1 MNWFPRAIHGAAR
14 THGTPEA
21 DSGATRI
28 EPDRRIR
35 AIGNDP
41 RGDQQARK
49 RVESQSDPGHV
60 IPLRDGPGGA
70 NQARRGRMHAAT
82 IGTGL
87 IDPRG
92 RPARAEAAPASA
104 ELRAPRNP
112 ARAVGPGRTAGDP
125 RRERTLTA
133 YHRARGDPVMNR
145 PVPGTSSG
153 DTILI
158 FSELGTVPGTPYLF
172 FRS

>member
-70 NQARRGRMHAAT
+70 NQARRGRMPAAK
-82 IGTGL
+82 IRAGL

-92 RPARAEAAPASA
+92 HTSSAGAAPASA
-104 ELRAPRNP
+104 
-112 ARAVGPGRTAGDP
+112 DP
-125 RRERTLTA
+125 R
-133 YHRARGDPVMNR
+133 ARRKAKGAM
-145 PVPGTSSG
+145 
-153 DTILI
+153 
-158 FSELGTVPGTPYLF
+158 FPYLP
-172 FRS
+172 

>member
-21 DSGATRI
+21 DSGATRV

-60 IPLRDGPGGA
+60 IPLRDGPGCA
-70 NQARRGRMHAAT
+70 NQALRGRMPAAT
-82 IGTGL
+82 IRTGL

-92 RPARAEAAPASA
+92 RPARAGAAPASA
-104 ELRAPRNP
+104 DPRARRKAKGAMSPHLPPYLPRNNLV
-112 ARAVGPGRTAGDP
+112 RFSVFVLP
-125 RRERTLTA
+125 RSL
-133 YHRARGDPVMNR
+133 P
-145 PVPGTSSG
+145 
-153 DTILI
+153 
-158 FSELGTVPGTPYLF
+158 
-172 FRS
+172 